1 MTTETVL
8 SQSEAH
14 EITMKFTFKNKTLE
28 RKDIQDDDFAEILEA
43 VSPYCMA
50 MEVGSV
56 EVLYSLYANVRH
68 VISRNIPG
76 DIVECGV
83 WQGGMILLAAL
94 TLKTFG
100 DESRRLYLYDTFSG
114 MPKPGDEDIDWD
126 GNAALNAWH
135 HWNKK
140 ETPWGF
146 GGTVD
151 EVRQLVG
158 LSGYPPEKFV
168 FVEGMVEDTIPNTVP
183 EKISL
188 LRLDTDLYQSTY
200 HELVH
205 LYPRLSVGGF
215 LIIDDYGFY
224 QGARKATDQYIAEY
238 NPDIFLARI
247 HWSVR
252 MGVKTS

>member
-1 MTTETVL
+1 
-8 SQSEAH
+8 
-14 EITMKFTFKNKTLE
+14 MKFTFNNKTLE

-43 VSPYCMA
+43 VAPYCML
-50 MEVGSV
+50 MVVGSV

-68 VISRNIPG
+68 VITHNIPG

-83 WQGGMILLAAL
+83 WKGGMILLAAM
-94 TLKTFG
+94 TLRKFG

-114 MPKPGDEDIDWD
+114 MPKPGEEDIDWD
-126 GNAALNAWH
+126 GNAALNAWE
-135 HWNKK
+135 HWSEQK
-140 ETPWGF
+140 TPWGF

-151 EVRQLVG
+151 EVRQVVEV
-158 LSGYPPEKFV
+158 SGYPPEKFV
-168 FVEGMVEDTIPNTVP
+168 FVAGMVEDTIPKTVP

-205 LYPRLSVGGF
+205 LYPRLSTGGF
-215 LIIDDYGFY
+215 LILDDYGFY
-224 QGARKATDQYIAEY
+224 QGARKATDQYIAE
-238 NPDIFLARI
+238 NNLDIFLSRI